1 MKTNVYEQVLD
12 VVHNL
17 TNQYHPLGHP
27 LGLIRTNRAV
37 AKYMLLDNTTGIF
50 GGNVIHFNIKNLGLG
65 IFEISINTDVGTA
78 NTTRLIK

>member
-17 TNQYHPLGHP
+17 SNQYP